1 MEAGTMILVAGALL
15 ATALGASL
23 LAGRLRVPGL
33 VAFLAIGMIVGS
45 DGTGWIK
52 FSDYELA
59 RTVGIIALSLI
70 LFEGGLASSIRELR
84 PVMWPALSLA
94 IVGTILTA
102 VLTGLVAWWLFD
114 FSALQAMLVGSIIA
128 GTDGAAIFAVLR
140 HSTLKR
146 RLALTLE
153 GEAGINDP
161 VAVILVIGFVRWLQ
175 RDDYGIADMAL
186 LFVQEL
192 AIGAV
197 FGAVVGG
204 AATWALRHLRLGSAG
219 LYPVASLAAAAIAY
233 GSADAVHGSG
243 FLAVYLCGL
252 ALGSADDI
260 PARRTIVTFHEGLA
274 WVGQLGMF
282 LTLGL
287 LVNPGQLGDVALEG
301 TVVAL
306 VAAAVAR
313 PLAVALALPFG
324 GFGMR
329 DRVVLGWAGLRGAVP
344 VVLATFPVIDGVARG
359 VDFFNIV
366 FFAVVLST
374 VLQGS
379 TFEGF
384 ARLLG
389 VTTDQQALPAPLL
402 ETGAVRRLGAEVA
415 QFAVGPRDAVVG
427 HAVRELGLP
436 RDALLN
442 LIVRGQQAI
451 PPRGSTVIE
460 AGDHLHVLV
469 RQEAAVEFDVLLRRW
484 RDGPIAQR
492 PDRPVGTR
500 GVSVFST
507 GPWGPDDGDPARPET
522 VNGLRVI
529 DRLRTRRDVPG
540 ALVALADGRFAYCGP
555 IKAIGSARQLQDAAR
570 KRLGRAGGDVERAWW
585 REVIGALEGERGT
598 QG

>member
-1 MEAGTMILVAGALL
+1 MILVAGALL

-33 VAFLAIGMIVGS
+33 VAFLGIGMAVGS
-45 DGTGWIK
+45 DGIGWIA
-52 FSDYELA
+52 FDDYDLA
-59 RTVGIIALSLI
+59 RTIGIVALSLI
-70 LFEGGLASSIRELR
+70 LFEGGLATSIGELR

-94 IVGTILTA
+94 IVGTTLTA
-102 VLTGLVAWWLFD
+102 ILTGLVAWWLFD
-114 FSALQAMLVGSIIA
+114 FSGLEAMLIGSIVA

-140 HSTLKR
+140 GSTLKR
-146 RLALTLE
+146 RLARTLE

-197 FGAVVGG
+197 VGALTGI
-204 AATWALRHLRLGSAG
+204 AASRALRRVRLGSAG
-219 LYPVASLAAAAIAY
+219 LYPVASLASAAIAF
-233 GSADAVHGSG
+233 GLADVAHGSG

-252 ALGSADDI
+252 ALGSSDI

-274 WVGQLGMF
+274 WVAQLGMF

-287 LVNPGQLGDVALEG
+287 LVFPAKLGDVAVEG
-301 TVVAL
+301 TVVAF

-313 PLAVALALPFG
+313 PLAVSLALPFG
-324 GFGMR
+324 GFR
-329 DRVVLGWAGLRGAVP
+329 ARERLVLGWAGLRGAVP
-344 VVLATFPVIDGVARG
+344 VVLATFPVIDGVAQG
-359 VDFFNIV
+359 EKFFNIV

-374 VLQGS
+374 VLQGA
-379 TFEGF
+379 TFEPF

-389 VTTDQQALPAPLL
+389 VTSDEQALPAPLL
-402 ETGAVRRLGAEVA
+402 ETGAVRRLGAEVV
-415 QFAVGPRDAVVG
+415 QFAVAPGDAAVG
-427 HAVRELGLP
+427 HPVRDLGLP

-442 LIVRGQQAI
+442 LVVRGEQAI

-469 RQEAAVEFDVLLRRW
+469 RQEAAVDFTALLRRW
-484 RDGPIAQR
+484 REGPIAPR
-492 PDRPVGTR
+492 PQRPVGAR
-500 GVSVFST
+500 AVSIFST
-507 GPWGPDDGDPARPET
+507 GRWAAHEGDPGAPES
-522 VNGLRVI
+522 VNGVAVI

-540 ALVALADGRFAYCGP
+540 ALVALADGRFAYTGP
-555 IKAIGSARQLQDAAR
+555 IKAIGSPRQLQDAAR
-570 KRLGRAGGDVERAWW
+570 KRLARSPADAERAWW

>member
-1 MEAGTMILVAGALL
+1 MILVAGALL
-15 ATALGASL
+15 ATALSASL

-33 VAFLAIGMIVGS
+33 VAFLGIGMAVGS
-45 DGTGWIK
+45 DGFGWID
-52 FSDYELA
+52 FDDYELA
-59 RTVGIIALSLI
+59 RTIGIVALGLI
-70 LFEGGLASSIRELR
+70 LFEGGLATSIGELG

-94 IVGTILTA
+94 IAGTILTA
-102 VLTGLVAWWLFD
+102 VFTGLVAWWLFD
-114 FSALQAMLVGSIIA
+114 FSALQAMLVGSIVA

-140 HSTLKR
+140 GSTLKR
-146 RLALTLE
+146 RLARTLE

-197 FGAVVGG
+197 VGAVTGI
-204 AATWALRHLRLGSAG
+204 AASRALHRVRLGSAG
-219 LYPVASLAAAAIAY
+219 LYPVASLATAAIAY
-233 GSADAVHGSG
+233 GLADAAHGSG

-252 ALGSADDI
+252 VLGSSDI

-274 WVGQLGMF
+274 WVAQLGMF

-287 LVNPGQLGDVALEG
+287 LVFPSKLSDVAVEG

-306 VAAAVAR
+306 VAAALAR
-313 PLAVALALPFG
+313 PLAASLALSFG
-324 GFGMR
+324 GFEMR
-329 DRVVLGWAGLRGAVP
+329 ERLVLGWAGLRGAVP
-344 VVLATFPVIDGVARG
+344 VVLATFPVIDGVAQG
-359 VDFFNIV
+359 EKVFNIV

-374 VLQGS
+374 VLQGT
-379 TFEGF
+379 TFEPF

-389 VTTDQQALPAPLL
+389 ATSEEQTLPAPLL
-402 ETGAVRRLGAEVA
+402 EAGAVRRLGAEVA
-415 QFAVGPRDAVVG
+415 QFAVAPGDAAVG
-427 HAVRELGLP
+427 HPVRDLGLP

-442 LIVRGQQAI
+442 LIVRGEQAI

-469 RQEAAVEFDVLLRRW
+469 RQEAAVEFAALLRRW
-484 RDGPIAQR
+484 REGPIAPRPQR
-492 PDRPVGTR
+492 PIGTR
-500 GVSVFST
+500 AVSIFST
-507 GPWGPDDGDPARPET
+507 GRWSAAEGDPAAPQT
-522 VNGLRVI
+522 VNGLRVL

-540 ALVALADGRFAYCGP
+540 ALVALEDGRFAYTGP
-555 IKAIGSARQLQDAAR
+555 IKAVGSARQLQDAAR
-570 KRLGRAGGDVERAWW
+570 KRLARSATDIERAWW

>member
-1 MEAGTMILVAGALL
+1 MILVAGALL

-33 VAFLAIGMIVGS
+33 VAFLGIGMAVGS
-45 DGTGWIK
+45 DGFGWID
-52 FSDYELA
+52 FGDYDLA
-59 RTVGIIALSLI
+59 RTIGIVALSLI
-70 LFEGGLASSIRELR
+70 LFEGGLATSVGELR
-84 PVMWPALSLA
+84 PVALPALSLA
-94 IVGTILTA
+94 IVGTTLTA
-102 VLTGLVAWWLFD
+102 ILTGLVAWWLFD
-114 FSALQAMLVGSIIA
+114 FSAVQGMLVGSIVA

-140 HSTLKR
+140 GSTLKR
-146 RLALTLE
+146 RLARTLE

-197 FGAVVGG
+197 VGVAVGT
-204 AATWALRHLRLGSAG
+204 AAGRTLKGVRLGSAG
-219 LYPVASLAAAAIAY
+219 LYPVASLTAAAIAY
-233 GSADAVHGSG
+233 GLADVAHGSG

-252 ALGSADDI
+252 MLGSSDI

-274 WVGQLGMF
+274 WVAQLGMF

-287 LVNPGQLGDVALEG
+287 LVFPSDFGDVALEG

-306 VAAAVAR
+306 VAAAIAR
-313 PLAVALALPFG
+313 PLAVSLALPFG
-324 GFGMR
+324 GFAASER
-329 DRVVLGWAGLRGAVP
+329 LVLGWAGLRGAVP
-344 VVLATFPVIDGVARG
+344 VVLATFPVIDGVAQG
-359 VDFFNIV
+359 EEIFNIV

-374 VLQGS
+374 VLQGA
-379 TFEGF
+379 TFEAF
-384 ARLLG
+384 ARVLG
-389 VTTDQQALPAPLL
+389 ATSDEQALPAPLL
-402 ETGAVRRLGAEVA
+402 EAGAVRRLGAEVVQYA
-415 QFAVGPRDAVVG
+415 VAPGDAAVGHPVRD
-427 HAVRELGLP
+427 LGLP

-442 LIVRGQQAI
+442 LIVRSEQAI

-469 RQEAAVEFDVLLRRW
+469 RQEAATDFAELRRRW
-484 RDGPIAQR
+484 REGPLAER
-492 PDRPVGTR
+492 PQRPVGVR
-500 GVSVFST
+500 AVSIFST
-507 GPWGPDDGDPARPET
+507 GRWRAGEGDPAAPEAI
-522 VNGLRVI
+522 NGVAVI

-540 ALVALADGRFAYCGP
+540 ALVALADGRFAYSGP

-570 KRLGRAGGDVERAWW
+570 KRLVRATTDAERAWW

-598 QG
+598 GG